1 MAEADGESARIQ
13 QLIADID
20 SLCTDERWDAV
31 VELRDTCR
39 LAVARGHQWWP
50 AAAWAEY
57 RLALDGPGRLAASVL
72 DSNLS
77 RYTLGPFAEVA
88 ASTHSWDELVPY
100 LEPSPASALFAHE
113 CVALGDDLRTD
124 DLYVTL
130 PQIFDAPAALEPWE
144 PEYGPVVYHL
154 DRVEHLAPILLV
166 GDEHAS
172 VASASDEK
180 SRLDPAS
187 RTVEDLATCDA
198 LAAVLAP
205 WAQTLRWTVLTA
217 AVDGDA
223 RVAHALWMSHQTP
236 SLQTSSL
243 QEGASDGD
251 LTLLDSAL
259 ALRYVAW
266 LGASGGPNGRRRGLA
281 ASRSA
286 LWWVLLQVTGIA
298 DDLDGEPITAADRQL
313 LDAFAAS
320 VESLRWF
327 TWTSPTQLVLDSVVQ
342 AGLDPAVDPDT
353 TESTG
358 TQRGWSVHLAV
369 EAPAEGI
376 TWLLAADSVA
386 VKAITAVTPGL
397 PRAPVA

>member
-1 MAEADGESARIQ
+1 MAELDGESARIQ
-13 QLIADID
+13 QLIGDID

-31 VELRDTCR
+31 VELRDSCR

-124 DLYVTL
+124 DLYLTL

-144 PEYGPVVYHL
+144 PDYGPVVYHL
-154 DRVEHLAPILLV
+154 DRVEHLAPILV
-166 GDEHAS
+166 GNGQ
-172 VASASDEK
+172 VPSAPAADEK

-187 RTVEDLATCDA
+187 RTVEDQATCDA

-217 AVDGDA
+217 AVDGDV
-223 RVAHALWMSHQTP
+223 RVAHALWVSQQT
-236 SLQTSSL
+236 QVL
-243 QEGASDGD
+243 QETESKGD
-251 LTLLDSAL
+251 PALLDSAL

-286 LWWVLLQVTGIA
+286 LWWVLLQVTGFA
-298 DDLDGEPITAADRQL
+298 DDLDGEPIASADQQL

-320 VESLRWF
+320 VESLRWL
-327 TWTSPTQLVLDSVVQ
+327 TWTAPTHSVLDSN
-342 AGLDPAVDPDT
+342 LDSSLVSSH
-353 TESTG
+353 EVG

-369 EAPAEGI
+369 EAPGEGI
-376 TWLLAADSVA
+376 TWLLTADPLA
-386 VKAITAVTPGL
+386 
-397 PRAPVA
+397 